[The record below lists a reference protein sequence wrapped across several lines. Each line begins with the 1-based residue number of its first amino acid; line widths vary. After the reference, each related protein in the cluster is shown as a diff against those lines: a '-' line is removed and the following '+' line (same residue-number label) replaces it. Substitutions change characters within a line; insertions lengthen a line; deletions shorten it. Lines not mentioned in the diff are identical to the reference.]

1 MNNRTIHHL
10 SHIDLDGY
18 SCQLVMKYTPYEKY
32 NYNANYG
39 AEVKSKLNII
49 LDNIRAQK
57 KSSLI
62 LISDL
67 NLTADESNWL
77 SNEVRKM
84 NDSKLDVKITLL
96 DHHGSGA
103 QSAKKHDWYYLDV
116 DRCATKI
123 VYDYAKENFEFNEPE
138 WMNKYVNIVNAVDL
152 WIKAEHDNFEY
163 GKVCMRLVN
172 ETRELNR
179 VMFANQDNA
188 YKLALLEES
197 VKYINE
203 ENAPVV
209 LDEKIHRMKKEFFKK
224 ETDNTLD
231 NLATEYVVALLG
243 SQRKTNTIYYK
254 GYKGYLSYAVG
265 NTSIV
270 GNGFLVAYPE
280 YDFIVDVSFKGA
292 MSLRADYK
300 VSVAQIAKEW
310 ANGGGHPNA
319 SGGRIM
325 GFKEQ
330 YVYDKVKQQIEYLIS
345 DKESVHGELEWK
357 KEDLV

>member
-1 MNNRTIHHL
+1 MKNRIIHHL

-18 SCQLVMKYTPYEKY
+18 SCQLVLRYTPYIKH

-39 AEVKSKLNII
+39 PEVKSKLTMILENI
-49 LDNIRAQK
+49 K
-57 KSSLI
+57 KEAKKALI

-67 NLTADESNWL
+67 NLTADESRWL
-77 SNEVRKM
+77 TNEVA
-84 NDSKLDVKITLL
+84 KLNSQKIDVELKLL
-96 DHHGSGA
+96 DHHGTGA
-103 QSAKKHDWYYLDV
+103 ESAKKYDWYYLDV
-116 DRCATKI
+116 ERCATKI
-123 VYDYAKENFEFNEPE
+123 VYDYAKEHFEFDEPS
-138 WMNKYVNIVNAVDL
+138 WMEKYVDIVNAVDL
-152 WIKAEHDNFEY
+152 WKKEEHDNFEY

-179 VMFANQDNA
+179 VMFANEDNE
-188 YKLALLEES
+188 YKLTLLEEA

-203 ENAPVV
+203 EDAPIV
-209 LDEKIHRMKKEFFKK
+209 LDEQIHLIKKEFFKRGK
-224 ETDNTLD
+224 NDTLD
-231 NLATEYVVALLG
+231 NLATDFVVALLG

-254 GYKGYLSYAVG
+254 GYKGFLSYAVG

-280 YDFIVDVSFKGA
+280 YDFIVDISFKGA

-300 VSVAQIAKEW
+300 VSVSQIAKEW

-319 SGGRIM
+319 AGGKIQ

-330 YVYDKVKQQIEYLIS
+330 YRYDKVKQQIEYIIS

-357 KEDLV
+357 KEDLE

>member
-18 SCQLVMKYTPYEKY
+18 SCQLVMKYTPYTKY

-39 AEVKSKLNII
+39 PEVKSKLTII
-49 LDNIRAQK
+49 LENIKNENSA
-57 KSSLI
+57 SMI

-67 NLTADESNWL
+67 NLTADESRWL
-77 SNEVRKM
+77 THEVAKL
-84 NDSKLDVKITLL
+84 NSAKLDVKLSLL

-103 QSAKKHDWYYLDV
+103 ESAKKHEWYYLDTE
-116 DRCATKI
+116 RCATKI
-123 VYDYAKENFEFNEPE
+123 VYDYAKEHFEFDEPS
-138 WMNKYVNIVNAVDL
+138 WMQKYVAIVNAVDL
-152 WIKAEHDNFEY
+152 WKKEQHDNFEY

-179 VMFANQDNA
+179 VMFANEDNE
-188 YKLALLEES
+188 YKLTLLEEA
-197 VKYINE
+197 VQYINE
-203 ENAPVV
+203 ENAPIV
-209 LDEKIHRMKKEFFKK
+209 LDEKIHLIKKDFFKRGK
-224 ETDNTLD
+224 NDTLD
-231 NLATEYVVALLG
+231 NLATAFVVALLG

-280 YDFIVDVSFKGA
+280 YDFIVDISFKGA
-292 MSLRADYK
+292 MSLRADNK
-300 VSVAQIAKEW
+300 VSVAQISKEW

-319 SGGRIM
+319 AGGRIQ

-330 YVYDKVKQQIEYLIS
+330 YRYDKVKQQVEYIIS
-345 DKESVHGELEWK
+345 DKESVHGDLEWK
-357 KEDLV
+357 KEDLD